1 MINFKKQRHAIKH
14 IIFKLTFRDIQV
26 YELASSRNNHD
37 RCERIREW
45 HRDGG
50 IMIVGY
56 QLYRILVNSNTKSKK
71 RKQIIDSCLVDP
83 GTLVSLNLLL

>member
-1 MINFKKQRHAIKH
+1 MHLNSKFA
-14 IIFKLTFRDIQV
+14 LCDIQV

-37 RCERIREW
+37 RCEQIKEW

-56 QLYRILVNSNTKSKK
+56 QLYRILVNLNTKSKK
-71 RKQIIDSCLVDP
+71 RKQVIDSCLVDP
-83 GTLVSLNLLL
+83 GTLVLLSY